1 MKRKLTILLIG
12 YYILG
17 LIQSCDLHYCEDVDY
32 YDFNNM
38 SITVVDSIIN
48 TEDSLHLI
56 LRASDL
62 NWSAQFQDNFS
73 IFQNSYALGCKEG
86 WAGMKIPLTKI
97 EITSNADFSDDY
109 PANAILNDLI
119 TIDLCTADEY
129 YDCDRKCLNL
139 NDIDLKNFMNPQNL
153 YQANLFIIERPTEA
167 KEHKFTF
174 KLYKSDGSII
184 TSESE
189 KIVWK

>member
-1 MKRKLTILLIG
+1 MKRKLIILLTV

-32 YDFNNM
+32 YDFNNI
-38 SITVVDSIIN
+38 SITVVDSIIDPA
-48 TEDSLHLI
+48 DSLHFL

-62 NWSAQFQDNFS
+62 NWMAKCQGNFS
-73 IFQNSYALGCKEG
+73 IFQNSYALGCEEG

-97 EITSNADFSDDY
+97 EITSNANFSDDY

-119 TIDLCTADEY
+119 KIDLCTANEY
-129 YDCDRKCLNL
+129 YDCDRKCLDL
-139 NDIDLKNFMNPQNL
+139 NDIDLKQFMNPQNL
-153 YQANLFIIERPTEA
+153 YMAKLFIVERPTEA

-184 TSESE
+184 TSESK

>member
-1 MKRKLTILLIG
+1 MKRKVIILLIG

-32 YDFNNM
+32 YDFNNI
-38 SITVVDSIIN
+38 SITVLDSIIETN
-48 TEDSLHLI
+48 DSLHFI
-56 LRASDL
+56 LQASDV
-62 NWSAQFQDNFS
+62 NWLAQCQGNFS
-73 IFQNSYALGCKEG
+73 IFQNSYALGCNGG

-97 EITSNADFSDDY
+97 EVTSNADFSDDY
-109 PANAILNDLI
+109 PANTILNDLI

-129 YDCDRKCLNL
+129 YDCDRKRLNL
-139 NDIDLKNFMNPQNL
+139 KDIHLKNFMNPQNL
-153 YQANLFIIERPTEA
+153 YMAKLFITERPTEA

-184 TSESE
+184 TSESK